1 VNIGKAAFEA
11 QLIGDG
17 LSFRDLEAAKQHAV
31 GEQME
36 VADALVA
43 LSLVAEAD
51 SYASLAKA
59 TGLLLV
65 DLEQVEI
72 CSYCKRVR
80 NDGNDWEQLESY
92 ISEHTDA
99 QFSHGICPPRLAT
112 AYAE

>member
-43 LSLVAEAD
+43 LSLVEEAD

-72 CSYCKRVR
+72 SKLAVR
-80 NDGNDWEQLESY
+80 L
-92 ISEHTDA
+92 ISE
-99 QFSHGICPPRLAT
+99 RLARRHMVVPIRVDT
-112 AYAE
+112 AR